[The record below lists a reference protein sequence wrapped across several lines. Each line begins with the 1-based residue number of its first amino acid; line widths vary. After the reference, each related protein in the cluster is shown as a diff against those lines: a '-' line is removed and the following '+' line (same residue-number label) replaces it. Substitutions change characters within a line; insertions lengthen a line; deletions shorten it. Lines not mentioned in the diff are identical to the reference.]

1 MLEYFFATC
10 ESIFEFISK
19 IQNMFEKQ
27 ASLSKQYPYEVNPFP
42 SKVNETWAGS
52 QPFQYGNNL

>member
-1 MLEYFFATC
+1 MQAFRHIYFAR
-10 ESIFEFISK
+10 
-19 IQNMFEKQ
+19 
-27 ASLSKQYPYEVNPFP
+27 SLPTNNKTPPSQRPPFP

>member
-1 MLEYFFATC
+1 MPKDMLRIISWITS
-10 ESIFEFISK
+10 ESIFELTQRYK
-19 IQNMFEKQ
+19 IILKT
-27 ASLSKQYPYEVNPFP
+27 SSHRPPFP